1 MRRAA
6 PALSLGF
13 ILTLGSSFGQTFFI
27 SLFAEDIREAFGLTH
42 GTLGGLYTS
51 ATLASAIVLL
61 WLGKLTDRFDLSLTG
76 ALSLVG
82 LSSCAMLMAGAN
94 SIIVLVIALFGL
106 RLFGQGL
113 MSHIAITAM
122 GRWFSA
128 ERGRALSL
136 AALGFP
142 VGEALL
148 PATAVFFLTL
158 YTWHYVW
165 LVASVSILVVMLP
178 AFIWC
183 SHRLNIRCLE
193 RPCNRIVSAAES
205 SESPSWTRAQVLRDP
220 WFYAL
225 LPGILAAPFI
235 ITGILF
241 HQVHLVETKD
251 WELQMFTSCYPL
263 YAISAT
269 VVSLGA
275 GPIIDR
281 FSAVYLLRFYLVPL
295 ALGLALLASTD
306 AVFAAPAFMLLMGAS
321 AGGATIMLGALWVEL
336 YGNKHL
342 GAIRSLGVAL
352 IVLST
357 AIAPGVMGVLIDVG
371 LNLNSQFGLLAV
383 YLCLCVVVFTLMSPS
398 FLVERRPPAQV

>member
-142 VGEALL
+142 VGEAL
-148 PATAVFFLTL
+148 
-158 YTWHYVW
+158 
-165 LVASVSILVVMLP
+165 
-178 AFIWC
+178 
-183 SHRLNIRCLE
+183 
-193 RPCNRIVSAAES
+193 
-205 SESPSWTRAQVLRDP
+205 
-220 WFYAL
+220 
-225 LPGILAAPFI
+225 
-235 ITGILF
+235 
-241 HQVHLVETKD
+241 
-251 WELQMFTSCYPL
+251 
-263 YAISAT
+263 
-269 VVSLGA
+269 
-275 GPIIDR
+275 
-281 FSAVYLLRFYLVPL
+281 
-295 ALGLALLASTD
+295 
-306 AVFAAPAFMLLMGAS
+306 
-321 AGGATIMLGALWVEL
+321 
-336 YGNKHL
+336 
-342 GAIRSLGVAL
+342 
-352 IVLST
+352 
-357 AIAPGVMGVLIDVG
+357 
-371 LNLNSQFGLLAV
+371 
-383 YLCLCVVVFTLMSPS
+383 
-398 FLVERRPPAQV
+398 